1 MMSSRQDLADEVS
14 VELEAMQAIAGALAR
29 LRDPRAR
36 WRVPRRATGRL
47 LDSLARGFA
56 IEFQRL
62 ALEWRSA

>member
-1 MMSSRQDLADEVS
+1 MMSSRQDLPDEVS
-14 VELEAMQAIAGALAR
+14 VELEAMQAIAGALVR